1 MNNPNYKTIKYIDG
15 EIEIDVYEIDNQYYL
30 NKINTQNLLQIS
42 ARTFKSNIKILKE
55 KLTLKRIKGQNLPF
69 YNSKKSAYYYS
80 LTTIEEI
87 AKNTAT
93 NRTLN

>member
-55 KLTLKRIKGQNLPF
+55 KLTLKRI
-69 YNSKKSAYYYS
+69 
-80 LTTIEEI
+80 
-87 AKNTAT
+87 
-93 NRTLN
+93 NRPMAI